1 VSYVS
6 RVPFFSCAGVRLF
19 HLLGVRFS
27 GQENPRSAFTL
38 HRHYRRGE
46 TINLLLAGDFN
57 GNRKTPSEGCSGGY
71 CWTAEA
77 VPAYAMRGGKYDTG
91 QSFFV
96 IRSVPFRTVF

>member
-1 VSYVS
+1 M
-6 RVPFFSCAGVRLF
+6 A
-19 HLLGVRFS
+19 
-27 GQENPRSAFTL
+27 
-38 HRHYRRGE
+38 
-46 TINLLLAGDFN
+46 
-57 GNRKTPSEGCSGGY
+57 K